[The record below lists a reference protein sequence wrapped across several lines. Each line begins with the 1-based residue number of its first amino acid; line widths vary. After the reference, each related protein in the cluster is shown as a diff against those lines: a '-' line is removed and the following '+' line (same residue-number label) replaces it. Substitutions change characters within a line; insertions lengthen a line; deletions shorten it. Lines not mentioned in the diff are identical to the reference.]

1 MDQPKE
7 DITGAGPSEGQTIGL
22 DAMQEAADRGPRLRE
37 IPRRLLIPN
46 LITVLAICAG
56 LTAVRLGYEGK
67 FEMAV
72 LMILLAAFLDGVDGR
87 AARLLKAHTNFGAQ
101 LDSLADMVNFGVVPA
116 LVLHAYVLNLAPS
129 FGWVAALLYA
139 IANALRLARFNV
151 MLERDTRQ
159 DWEDSYF
166 IGVPAPLGALLAL
179 LPLYLGF
186 LGVEMNAVI
195 GYFASFYM
203 IMIAFLLVS
212 RVPVFSGKSVGQSV
226 KREWFL
232 PLILVAVLYVW
243 LAISFTW
250 LTMTITALLY
260 LLSLPFGAYAWSKK
274 YGARSM
280 HLDEYASLDK
290 RRKKSR

>member
-1 MDQPKE
+1 MTDQ
-7 DITGAGPSEGQTIGL
+7 GAHNDPDKFAQ
-22 DAMQEAADRGPRLRE
+22 DEAASSLGEANNADRGPRLRE

-46 LITVLAICAG
+46 IITVLAICAG
-56 LTAVRLGYEGK
+56 LTAVRLAYEGK
-67 FEMAV
+67 FELAV
-72 LMILLAAFLDGVDGR
+72 LLILLAAFLDGVDGR
-87 AARLLKAHTNFGAQ
+87 AARLLKAQTNFGAQ
-101 LDSLADMVNFGVVPA
+101 LDSLADIVNFGVVPA
-116 LVLHAYVLNLAPS
+116 LVLHAYVLHMAPS
-129 FGWVAALLYA
+129 FGWMAALLYA

-151 MLERDTRQ
+151 MLERDKRQ
-159 DWEDSYF
+159 DWEDTYF

-186 LGVEMNAVI
+186 LGLDMSA
-195 GYFASFYM
+195 GLAYMASLYM

-212 RVPVFSGKSVGQSV
+212 RVPVFSGKSIGQKV
-226 KREWFL
+226 RREWFL

-250 LTMTITALLY
+250 QTMTITAVLY
-260 LLSLPFGAYAWSKK
+260 LLSLPIGAFAWSKK

-290 RRKKSR
+290 RRTKTK